1 MITTAFEICSDPLV
15 FFFIIETPCE
25 RFFSSLLSKVKE
37 GDDDDDD
44 GESSNAFI
52 SSPFQTG
59 TERLVST
66 TINQARERR
75 DILIFL
81 RTITRFTWK
90 RRSTFFAPLVFF
102 SMYASS

>member
-1 MITTAFEICSDPLV
+1 MRFEICSDPLV
-15 FFFIIETPCE
+15 FFFLSK
-25 RFFSSLLSKVKE
+25 RLASVFFLSLLS
-37 GDDDDDD
+37 DDDD
-44 GESSNAFI
+44 GELNNALI

-75 DILIFL
+75 GILIFL

-102 SMYASS
+102 SMYTSS